1 MIGRIALAVI
11 VGLAVGLGCLFV
23 GMLLGSLNVPPAE
36 AVAGFLTTFA
46 WAIGVLAGLFHFF
59 RGSL

>member
-1 MIGRIALAVI
+1 MIQRIALAVI

-23 GMLLGSLNVPPAE
+23 GLLLGSLNVPPAE
-36 AVAGFLTTFA
+36 AVAGFLTAYA
-46 WAIGVLAGLFHFF
+46 WAIGILAGAWYFV